1 MPFDF
6 KYYREGVGA
15 IERELRTY
23 KSAREAIT
31 ADPRWREPHLGNVEK
46 VATLDR
52 NIKSTIADFLE
63 KMKARVDQEVLQTGK
78 DAAAFDGG
86 ASWPQRSYE
95 AVAAGQD
102 VAGAKS
108 DADLLALYEKA
119 AIEHPPVRRVELGRL
134 LHSKLAGTEA
144 EIPFL
149 QLERKYRSDVE
160 AEAIRMAATAQMLK
174 QGIMTLGHFA
184 LTTADEF
191 SAGQTGEVPD
201 LSTHLPRIEANILAE
216 AAKF

>member
-1 MPFDF
+1 
-6 KYYREGVGA
+6 
-15 IERELRTY
+15 
-23 KSAREAIT
+23 
-31 ADPRWREPHLGNVEK
+31 
-46 VATLDR
+46 
-52 NIKSTIADFLE
+52 
-63 KMKARVDQEVLQTGK
+63 
-78 DAAAFDGG
+78 
-86 ASWPQRSYE
+86 
-95 AVAAGQD
+95 
-102 VAGAKS
+102 
-108 DADLLALYEKA
+108 
-119 AIEHPPVRRVELGRL
+119 L

-160 AEAIRMAATAQMLK
+160 AEAIRMAATAQQMLN
-174 QGIMTLGHFA
+174 GIMTLGHFA